1 MSDVINGKPS
11 TNFWII
17 GGAALIWNLI
27 GLVIY
32 IGQVSMSAESLAR
45 LTEDQQALI
54 TSTPTWANA
63 AWAIAVNAGVFGSL
77 LLLLRK
83 TWAIPMFALS
93 LAAVVIQDIEAFV
106 LRDAFGVL
114 GVNSLL
120 IPSMVFVIA
129 VALLSVFAHGEECR
143 LAKLVSDSNQGNR
156 RYALRRIVRN
166 AAQVNR
172 IVQ

>member
-17 GGAALIWNLI
+17 GGAALVWNLI

-32 IGQVSMSAESLAR
+32 VGQVSMSPEALAR
-45 LTEDQQALI
+45 LTEDQQGLI

-83 TWAIPMFALS
+83 SWAVPMFILS
-93 LAAVVIQDIEAFV
+93 LAAVVVQDVEAFV
-106 LRDAFGVL
+106 LRDAFRVL
-114 GVNSLL
+114 GVNSLI
-120 IPSMVFVIA
+120 IPSMVFIIA
-129 VALLSVFAHGEECR
+129 VALLLYSRA
-143 LAKLVSDSNQGNR
+143 AKSSGWLN
-156 RYALRRIVRN
+156 
-166 AAQVNR
+166 
-172 IVQ
+172 

>member
-32 IGQVSMSAESLAR
+32 IGQVSMSAESL
-45 LTEDQQALI
+45 
-54 TSTPTWANA
+54 
-63 AWAIAVNAGVFGSL
+63 
-77 LLLLRK
+77 
-83 TWAIPMFALS
+83 
-93 LAAVVIQDIEAFV
+93 FV

-129 VALLSVFAHGEECR
+129 IALFLYSR
-143 LAKLVSDSNQGNR
+143 TAKSAGWLN
-156 RYALRRIVRN
+156 
-166 AAQVNR
+166 
-172 IVQ
+172 